1 VRFYIRFSA
10 LCGFSFSFPHCADF
24 EKFFANKFEIEVYC
38 KFIEVGI
45 QGSLG
50 FWTLK
55 FHEYP

>member
-1 VRFYIRFSA
+1 MRFSA
-10 LCGFSFSFPHCADF
+10 LRGFSFNFPHCADF
-24 EKFFANKFEIEVYC
+24 EKFFENQFEIEVYC